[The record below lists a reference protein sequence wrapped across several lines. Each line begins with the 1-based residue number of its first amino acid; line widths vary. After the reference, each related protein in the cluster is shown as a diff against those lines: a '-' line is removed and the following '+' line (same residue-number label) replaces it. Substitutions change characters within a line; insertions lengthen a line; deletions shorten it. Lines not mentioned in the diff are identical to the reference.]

1 MPNSSAT
8 LTVWASA
15 WLAGA
20 AAPDDVLDALT
31 PWAPLQR
38 AHAGDRVAPGT
49 TGLPEPGEGAVGA
62 AALFTALRAAT
73 PDGVHLVLPVPG
85 DVRGL
90 PPGTEFAAA
99 ALAQG
104 QGVLAPGA
112 GLGLVPVPEGQEMVR
127 WVAFAV
133 PRDARVP
140 DHVGLGEAE
149 HGLRQAVRDTARAMA
164 ELDVAGG
171 DATGVRGRIAAVLR
185 ARPSLGWPPAMP
197 PRALR
202 VLDQADE
209 VAAILAAAQQDSPG
223 GARTAGAAARRDDLL
238 RPLWT
243 AVRDARRAAVV
254 EAVRVIT
261 AGRAAS

>member
-8 LTVWASA
+8 LAVWASA

-31 PWAPLQR
+31 AWAPLQR
-38 AHAGDRVAPGT
+38 THAGDRVATGR
-49 TGLPEPGEGAVGA
+49 TGLPDPGAGTVGA
-62 AALFTALRAAT
+62 AALFAALRGADA
-73 PDGVHLVLPVPG
+73 DGVHLVLPVAG

-90 PPGTEFAAA
+90 PPRTGFAAA
-99 ALAQG
+99 ALEVG
-104 QGVLAPGA
+104 HGVLVPGA
-112 GLGLVPVPEGQEMVR
+112 GVGLVPVPEGEELLR
-127 WVAFAV
+127 WVAHAV
-133 PRDARVP
+133 PADTRVP

-171 DATGVRGRIAAVLR
+171 DAGAVRRRIAARLR
-185 ARPSLGWPPAMP
+185 ARPDLAWPDRVP

-209 VAAILAAAQQDSPG
+209 VAAILAAAQEDSPG
-223 GARTAGAAARRDDLL
+223 GARSATAAHARDELL

-243 AVRDARRAAVV
+243 AVREARRAAVA
-254 EAVRVIT
+254 ESVRVLA